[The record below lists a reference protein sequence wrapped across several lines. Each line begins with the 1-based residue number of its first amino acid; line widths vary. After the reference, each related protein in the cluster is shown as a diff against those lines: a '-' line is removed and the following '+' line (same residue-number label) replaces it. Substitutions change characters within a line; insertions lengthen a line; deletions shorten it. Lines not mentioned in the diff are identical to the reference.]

1 MDFLGL
7 DWSTVVLLNPKN
19 PTVYCRLD
27 TDYEYQ
33 VNDIVAKDGNP
44 FSKIIPVNHKLIQ
57 DSDFPAVA
65 RKAIITLMD
74 NNVGEGRS
82 AKGKEI
88 LFKCLPDE
96 GMEAELYWENKTSRM
111 LMLHQLANNPDGL
124 AQNMYY
130 LHAEPK

>member
-1 MDFLGL
+1 M
-7 DWSTVVLLNPKN
+7 
-19 PTVYCRLD
+19 
-27 TDYEYQ
+27 
-33 VNDIVAKDGNP
+33 
-44 FSKIIPVNHKLIQ
+44 NHKLIQ

-96 GMEAELYWENKTSRM
+96 DIEAELYWENKTTRM
-111 LMLHQLANNPDGL
+111 LMLHQLANTPDEL
-124 AQNMYY
+124 ARDMYY
-130 LHAEPK
+130 LHSEPK